1 MQATTCGQRSTRMH
15 ETHSLTHIHADH
27 DRDVQRT
34 VQPAGAA
41 SRGTRSPNSP
51 DVVSS
56 RDAAAA
62 LLALDACLYE
72 GAEFADN
79 VHERLRLQ
87 ERAQVANKRADELQ
101 KEKERK
107 KRESAALAQTSAVRA
122 ALIRCASS
130 QTGNA
135 CAHMPRLAA
144 LSKSGLPKLENACS
158 AVVLFCWWCWCELVP
173 TSVRSCA

>member
-1 MQATTCGQRSTRMH
+1 VNSFDQMSSKCCVHG
-15 ETHSLTHIHADH
+15 L
-27 DRDVQRT
+27 DVAYVTQQHT
-34 VQPAGAA
+34 
-41 SRGTRSPNSP
+41 
-51 DVVSS
+51 
-56 RDAAAA
+56 
-62 LLALDACLYE
+62 
-72 GAEFADN
+72 
-79 VHERLRLQ
+79 Q